1 MQASLAKD
9 QPAGRALVLYD
20 GLCGFCDFTVHW
32 VMKRDAQ
39 DRFRF
44 APQQSAL
51 AAAVLA
57 RFGVDREAMLDT
69 NSVYL
74 VLNYD
79 GEPSAQRLLSR
90 SDAPIGVLLTLGG
103 FWGILGRLLRIVPK
117 PFRDAAYSLAARNR
131 YRIAKRYESCPIPSP
146 GERAK
151 FVA

>member
-1 MQASLAKD
+1 MPPSVAKGD
-9 QPAGRALVLYD
+9 SAVRALVLYD

-32 VMKRDAQ
+32 VMKRDAE

-51 AAAVLA
+51 ATAVLA

-79 GEPSAQRLLSR
+79 GEASAQSLLSR
-90 SDAPIGVLLTLGG
+90 SDAQVGVLITLGG
-103 FWGILGRLLRIVPK
+103 FWGILGRLLRAVPK
-117 PFRDAAYSLAARNR
+117 PLRDAAYSFAARNR